1 VDPDRG
7 PLTGPAAEASQ
18 LGAGR
23 AARHAQRRGRLLGR
37 FREWPIALVLAA
49 VAVSLFVVAVNHFRR
64 GTVLLALSVLL
75 AAVLRLVLPARE
87 AGLLAVRSR
96 LIDVLT
102 LGGLG
107 AGLLFF
113 ALVVPPPS

>member
-1 VDPDRG
+1 VSEP
-7 PLTGPAAEASQ
+7 PAPRPTPET
-18 LGAGR
+18 
-23 AARHAQRRGRLLGR
+23 ARHAQRARRSLP
-37 FREWPIALVLAA
+37 REWPITLILLG
-49 VAVSLFVVAVNHFRR
+49 VAVSLLVVALNHFRR
-64 GTVLLALSVLL
+64 GTVLLALFVLL
-75 AAVLRLVLPARE
+75 AAALRLVLPARE

-113 ALVVPPPS
+113 ALIVPPPS